1 MMSHKKAF
9 TLIELVV
16 MVLIVGVIAAISLP
30 RYHFAVE
37 KGRATKALVKL
48 LSIADANRR
57 YLLEHKTYNPDDIL
71 TLDVDIPGKI
81 YTYCSKVRKYDEN
94 FDYGT
99 QACRSASIAVV
110 NRLPMGG
117 DNSYYMYV
125 TPEGKVYCVANA
137 DGSKAIKICKALGAD
152 EQGVLHF

>member
-1 MMSHKKAF
+1 MIKNKHAF
-9 TLIELVV
+9 TLVELLV
-16 MVLIVGVIAAISLP
+16 MVLMVIVLAAISLP

-99 QACRSASIAVV
+99 QACRAASIAVV

-117 DNSYYMYV
+117 SNSYYMYV
-125 TPEGKVYCVANA
+125 TPEGKVHCVANA
-137 DGSKAIKICKALGAD
+137 NGSQAIKICKALGAD
-152 EQGVLHF
+152 EYGILHF